1 MSKMVRAHLI
11 IEGLVQGV
19 SFRASAVEAARTA
32 GVVGWVR
39 NNPNGAV
46 EAVLEGEEEKVN
58 RLIDWCRTGPP
69 MARVEKVNL
78 SWEPFRNEF
87 DDFTAMTRYTA
98 Y

>member
-1 MSKMVRAHLI
+1 MVRAHLI

-19 SFRASAVEAARTA
+19 SFRASTVEAARTLE
-32 GVVGWVR
+32 VYGWVR

-58 RLIDWCRTGPP
+58 RLIGWCRTGPP
-69 MARVEKVNL
+69 MARVERVNL

-87 DDFTAMTRYTA
+87 DDFTALTRYTA

>member
-1 MSKMVRAHLI
+1 MVRAHLI

-19 SFRASAVEAARTA
+19 SFRASTVEAARA
-32 GVVGWVR
+32 RGVSGWVR

-46 EAVLEGEEEKVN
+46 EAVLEGGEKEVN
-58 RLIDWCRTGPP
+58 QLIEWCRTGPP
-69 MARVEKVNL
+69 MARVERVNL

-87 DDFTAMTRYTA
+87 DDFTAHTRYTV

>member
-1 MSKMVRAHLI
+1 MVRAHLI

-19 SFRASAVEAARTA
+19 SYRASTVEAAKTA
-32 GVVGWVR
+32 GVYGWVR

-46 EAVLEGEEEKVN
+46 EAVLEGEEENVN
-58 RLIDWCRTGPP
+58 RLIKWCRTGPP
-69 MARVEKVNL
+69 MARVERVNL
-78 SWEPFRNEF
+78 SWEPFKNEF

>member
-19 SFRASAVEAARTA
+19 SFRASAVEAAKTA

-46 EAVLEGEEEKVN
+46 EAVLEG
-58 RLIDWCRTGPP
+58 
-69 MARVEKVNL
+69 
-78 SWEPFRNEF
+78 
-87 DDFTAMTRYTA
+87 
-98 Y
+98 

>member
-1 MSKMVRAHLI
+1 MGKMVRAHLI

-19 SFRASAVEAARTA
+19 SFRASTVEAARA
-32 GVVGWVR
+32 RDVSGWVR

-46 EAVLEGEEEKVN
+46 EAVLEGEETQVN
-58 RLIDWCRTGPP
+58 KLIEWCRIGPP
-69 MARVEKVNL
+69 MARVERVNL

-87 DDFTAMTRYTA
+87 DDFTAHTRYTV